1 MATRKTTNK
10 VHNKKLRRRRE
21 GLSTKCYEYGELDG
35 VELALFVRYP
45 KRGDFYSYVSRRE
58 LPWLRDVTK
67 LMTHPKARTE
77 YPEDLKERVEDTRMK
92 MRKAKDAGVLVQAG
106 SDGQGGQ
113 DGSSAPVP
121 VLSAAD
127 FPDFSL
133 LHPLCAV
140 FASSVPA
147 AFPLAPNVNY
157 MTAYKKG
164 LFTITMVQ
172 EDAVAGR
179 ANEWSYVSSIL
190 TALSRRP
197 TPQSGAPGVSL

>member
-1 MATRKTTNK
+1 MASPSSRSACAARAMAMAVRKPTNK

-67 LMTHPKARTE
+67 MVCHLPCVATCPAEREQMTHPKARTE
-77 YPEDLKERVEDTRMK
+77 YPEDLRGRVEDTRRK
-92 MRKAKDAGVLVQAG
+92 TRKAKDAGVLVQADT
-106 SDGQGGQ
+106 DGQGGQ

-127 FPDFSL
+127 FPNFV
-133 LHPLCAV
+133 C
-140 FASSVPA
+140 
-147 AFPLAPNVNY
+147 N
-157 MTAYKKG
+157 
-164 LFTITMVQ
+164 
-172 EDAVAGR
+172 
-179 ANEWSYVSSIL
+179 L
-190 TALSRRP
+190 TLWKRRFKDH
-197 TPQSGAPGVSL
+197 